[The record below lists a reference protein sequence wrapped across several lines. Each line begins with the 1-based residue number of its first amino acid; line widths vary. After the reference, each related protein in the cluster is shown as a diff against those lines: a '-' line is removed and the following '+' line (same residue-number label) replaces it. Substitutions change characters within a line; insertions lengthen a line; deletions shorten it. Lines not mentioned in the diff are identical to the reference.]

1 VKSQALALFG
11 VVLVLA
17 LSCGLAQAGSLAAWE
32 TISQTDFAAFGTGGM
47 RGNGT
52 GSITVSGI
60 SGPVTH
66 ALLIWH
72 GPADNDA
79 LNANATVSFNG
90 NTITGSNVGRSDNNC
105 WGFLLSHAYV
115 ADVTAYVSGNGT
127 YTLTNFLKAD
137 ADVNGVSL
145 LVFYNDGNA
154 ANNRD
159 VVVFAGND
167 SSESN
172 LYDPDGWSASLAG
185 INFAGGTAQLMLI
198 VGDGQSFYDF
208 GVAVNGTPY
217 WPSASHNFEGD
228 TFGICVDNNGCLW
241 DHSQVDISSEL
252 VLGPNTLTL
261 ASIGD
266 GSDCLGLVGAIF
278 ILPAGSAPPT
288 PVELGAISAQRI
300 EGGVLVS
307 WETVMEL
314 DNLGFYLYRSTSL
327 DGERTLVNTELIA
340 GTGTSDGTSYSFLDA
355 AAPDGPVFYWLE
367 DVSTT
372 FESELYG
379 QVAIVGVQPDDETAG
394 LTIGPEAGVYRVS
407 YETLKAAG
415 LPVDLM
421 NPGDLK
427 LNVDGEEAALFVSAW
442 KGPMQAGDYVLFYA
456 AAGEGERAVSVQ
468 SGVEAQRM
476 EYAYAG
482 PSEEGDVWVGQA
494 GEGLLAFETQAGV
507 SRYFVLG
514 LPDNQALVLDVTAA
528 QPKLL
533 YGYAWV
539 NQAQGD
545 ALYMSYETEQ
555 PAKLLAVAESAIRD
569 VAAP

>member
-1 VKSQALALFG
+1 MLRKF
-11 VVLVLA
+11 
-17 LSCGLAQAGSLAAWE
+17 LAQAVSVLLCC
-32 TISQTDFAAFGTGGM
+32 GGM
-47 RGNGT
+47 GAQAISIIGWNGEGSYGTSGADGVVPASPLAGQYGWVSSVSGLPNLGLSGIGGVGSATT
-52 GSITVSGI
+52 GSRIRTPVFTANAGQELTFYFDYVTSDGAGYADYAWARLLDNNLNEVALLFTARTTDGGNTVPGFSMPAPLATLVPAATPIIGG
-60 SGPVTH
+60 GPV
-66 ALLIWH
+66 
-72 GPADNDA
+72 
-79 LNANATVSFNG
+79 
-90 NTITGSNVGRSDNNC
+90 
-105 WGFLLSHAYV
+105 
-115 ADVTAYVSGNGT
+115 
-127 YTLTNFLKAD
+127 
-137 ADVNGVSL
+137 
-145 LVFYNDGNA
+145 
-154 ANNRD
+154 
-159 VVVFAGND
+159 
-167 SSESN
+167 
-172 LYDPDGWSASLAG
+172 WS
-185 INFAGGTAQLMLI
+185 
-198 VGDGQSFYDF
+198 
-208 GVAVNGTPY
+208 P
-217 WPSASHNFEGD
+217 
-228 TFGICVDNNGCLW
+228 
-241 DHSQVDISSEL
+241 
-252 VLGPNTLTL
+252 LGPN
-261 ASIGD
+261 S
-266 GSDCLGLVGAIF
+266 GSCYANGCGHTGWIQARYT
-278 ILPAGSAPPT
+278 LPAGGSFILEIGVVNWNDTSYQSGMAFDGLLLDGEGIEGVT
-288 PVELGAISAQRI
+288 PVTLGSMTAQRV
-300 EGGVLVS
+300 EGGVMLS
-307 WETVMEL
+307 WDTVMEL
-314 DNLGFYLYRSTSL
+314 NNLGFYLYRSTSP
-327 DGERTLVNTELIA
+327 DGERVLVNTELIA

-372 FESELYG
+372 FESELHG

-468 SGVEAQRM
+468 SGVEARRM

-494 GEGLLAFETQAGV
+494 GEGLLAFETQAEV

-569 VAAP
+569 VIAP